1 MTIRSRAWATGDGGD
16 VTLGRA
22 HACAET
28 TAPSQRGSSLW
39 GTGLSRVPGGRARQ
53 PRRRPLGLA
62 HRHGA
67 CESQT
72 GGPGAGGPDSVS
84 AETGRQDQL
93 GETLAPHTHCRPCT
107 PRARLLF
114 LPHSYTHAHTHP
126 RTPAC
131 SHTQHAHGSPQPRP
145 GGRLGSVPDEARGL
159 LSPAL
164 AVPGVP
170 CGAPRGDNDPAGAH
184 TCTFCRATFSLLLP
198 P

>member
-1 MTIRSRAWATGDGGD
+1 MLRPRPRHSAAAASG
-16 VTLGRA
+16 
-22 HACAET
+22 E
-28 TAPSQRGSSLW
+28 RGSPCARRPSLAA
-39 GTGLSRVPGGRARQ
+39 PPPAARAGPS
-53 PRRRPLGLA
+53 PRRLRALG
-62 HRHGA
+62 G

-145 GGRLGSVPDEARGL
+145 GSRLGSVLDEACGL

-170 CGAPRGDNDPAGAH
+170 CGTPRGDNDPAGAH